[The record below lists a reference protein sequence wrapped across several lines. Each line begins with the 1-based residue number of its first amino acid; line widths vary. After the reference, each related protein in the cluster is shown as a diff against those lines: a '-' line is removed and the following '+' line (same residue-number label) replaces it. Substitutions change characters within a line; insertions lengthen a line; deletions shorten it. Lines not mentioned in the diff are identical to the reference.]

1 MANNQNQEEA
11 TRINRIPLRI
21 EGGNVTEIGPWAQR
35 QGAMGGP
42 DDRPLGNLVKV
53 HDKSSKSGIRQVYKF
68 TKPSGDDRFFVAS
81 GTFKNKKDKDR
92 LMRSL
97 QERVALYAT
106 GDEEYR
112 SVMGQIDS
120 RTGAGEASGEV
131 KIQEAQGVMNPSGEE
146 AGEWGLDEYEASQV
160 NRALM
165 DVGKPLTSAGTQR
178 WANLKTTYERR
189 PQYVTKG
196 EDPKTMY
203 TRTLGAHGQKQDP
216 QSYFYSNEF
225 MDAYPVPS
233 YKEPR
238 KSMKDVV
245 KGIGSGIKRGVIGE
259 EVKDVYGQPQHSMS
273 LLNVLKNFGD
283 AFTMFN
289 DINLPG
295 ERTEGGFDWGDEDM
309 VAAARQ
315 RQSLFDEYQGEV
327 SRAEQYPSVLFPKGR
342 AGGRQGSAI
351 AQKML
356 EEYARTLR
364 RGQGSA
370 RGQIAPAEIYTRT
383 IR

>member
-1 MANNQNQEEA
+1 
-11 TRINRIPLRI
+11 
-21 EGGNVTEIGPWAQR
+21 
-35 QGAMGGP
+35 MGGP

-112 SVMGQIDS
+112 GAMGRIDS
-120 RTGAGEASGEV
+120 STRAGEASGEV
-131 KIQEAQGVMNPSGEE
+131 KIQP
-146 AGEWGLDEYEASQV
+146 LD
-160 NRALM
+160 
-165 DVGKPLTSAGTQR
+165 
-178 WANLKTTYERR
+178 
-189 PQYVTKG
+189 PQYKRMEEVQG
-196 EDPKTMY
+196 
-203 TRTLGAHGQKQDP
+203 
-216 QSYFYSNEF
+216 
-225 MDAYPVPS
+225 AYPVPS
-233 YKEPR
+233 YK
-238 KSMKDVV
+238 KSTKEFI

-295 ERTEGGFDWGDEDM
+295 ERTGSGFDWRDEDM
-309 VAAARQ
+309 VAEARQ
-315 RQSLFDEYQGEV
+315 RQSLFDRYQEAISGGLRQE
-327 SRAEQYPSVLFPKGR
+327 STRA
-342 AGGRQGSAI
+342 QG
-351 AQKML
+351 ML
-356 EEYARTLR
+356 EEYVKTLR

-370 RGQIAPAEIYTRT
+370 RGQIR
-383 IR
+383 